1 MHQPNHWVLAV
12 VDLKR
17 KVVSYY
23 DSLPGRDE
31 NVVRNLI
38 RWVIDEAKNKLNE
51 EWDITEWKEEYPSDI
66 PRQENGDDCGMFMLN
81 YARNVAS
88 FTDEDLANNAF
99 TFHQK
104 DMVNLRRRLVLEV
117 LKIGMETS
125 IDT

>member
-1 MHQPNHWVLAV
+1 M
-12 VDLKR
+12 
-17 KVVSYY
+17 
-23 DSLPGRDE
+23 
-31 NVVRNLI
+31 
-38 RWVIDEAKNKLNE
+38 
-51 EWDITEWKEEYPSDI
+51 
-66 PRQENGDDCGMFMLN
+66 NGSDCGMFMLN